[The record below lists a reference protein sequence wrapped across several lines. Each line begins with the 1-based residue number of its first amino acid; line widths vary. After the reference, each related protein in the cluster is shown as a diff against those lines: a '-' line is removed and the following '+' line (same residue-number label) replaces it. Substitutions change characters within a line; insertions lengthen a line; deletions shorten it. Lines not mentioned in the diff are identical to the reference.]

1 MLVAAFF
8 AFAIQQSLRWRDL
21 VGKFPLAIAIP
32 GLVFATIVVFQD
44 VFALRRWRDDG
55 NLALADPTMS
65 TEGLFKGAR
74 FIALLLSMLIV
85 TILAGQKT
93 AGLI

>member
-1 MLVAAFF
+1 
-8 AFAIQQSLRWRDL
+8 
-21 VGKFPLAIAIP
+21 
-32 GLVFATIVVFQD
+32 
-44 VFALRRWRDDG
+44 
-55 NLALADPTMS
+55 MS

-93 AGLI
+93 AGVI